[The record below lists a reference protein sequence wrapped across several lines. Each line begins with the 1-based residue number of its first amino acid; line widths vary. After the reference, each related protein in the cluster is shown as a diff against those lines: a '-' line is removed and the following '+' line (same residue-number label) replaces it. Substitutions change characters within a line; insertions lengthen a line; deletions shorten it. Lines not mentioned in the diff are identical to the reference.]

1 MKENKTKVS
10 EELSKAGEASVITPL
25 LLKLDKLRIVST
37 SDIEDEEFLFN
48 INGKPCIPRKDL
60 TVITG
65 QPKTG
70 KTMLISILM
79 ACCARDREQGGLVGI
94 ERIREEPLKVM
105 WVDTEQ
111 NPQSTHYILR
121 KRVMQLI
128 DGEFPEDR
136 FFVFN
141 VRSVSVGERYDL
153 IAEGVDAYRPD
164 ILIVDNVRDLVSD
177 INNGEKAQELIESF
191 MKLSQACECNVVTV
205 IHQNRSAE
213 NRGLRG
219 WLGTELM
226 NKAFEVYACQKL
238 RQKNA
243 ERPTFCI
250 EQSMTRKFDIDGP
263 VYYRMDD
270 NGLPVPSEDDG
281 SRLLSLSKRSGSNFS
296 IYGRAS
302 ADTFNQDY
310 LIRHPENPDC
320 PWEWNFRKLFG
331 MVMGGRSV
339 MGYAD
344 FEETAMSEAHI
355 LRQTYFEKIFSE
367 AEAQRVVRKTNDR
380 CGRVVVMLLPE

>member
-1 MKENKTKVS
+1 
-10 EELSKAGEASVITPL
+10 
-25 LLKLDKLRIVST
+25 
-37 SDIEDEEFLFN
+37 
-48 INGKPCIPRKDL
+48 
-60 TVITG
+60 
-65 QPKTG
+65 
-70 KTMLISILM
+70 
-79 ACCARDREQGGLVGI
+79 
-94 ERIREEPLKVM
+94 
-105 WVDTEQ
+105 
-111 NPQSTHYILR
+111 
-121 KRVMQLI
+121 MQLI

-141 VRSVSVGERYDL
+141 VRSVDVGERYDL

-191 MKLSQACECNVVTV
+191 MRLSQTCECNIVTV
-205 IHQNRSAE
+205 IHQNRSAD

-250 EQSMTRKFDIDGP
+250 EQSMTRKFDIDSP
-263 VYYRMDD
+263 VCYQMDD
-270 NGLPVPSEDDG
+270 NGLPTAASLDD
-281 SRLLSLSKRSGSNFS
+281 SRGGRGFAS
-296 IYGRAS
+296 YGKAS
-302 ADTFNQDY
+302 ADTFNQNY
-310 LIRHPENPDC
+310 IIRHPENPDC
-320 PWEWNFRKLFG
+320 PWEWNFRTLFG

-344 FEETAMSEAHI
+344 FEETAMREAHI

-367 AEAQRVVRKTNDR
+367 AEAQRVIRKTNDR